1 MGGCV
6 PASCQSQR
14 DDPSQWTLEG
24 PRDEITEFGHKPGMF
39 KAFCA
44 RCGSPLHARSSQDPD
59 DIRIRLGGFEGSL
72 EVAITAHVW
81 TSSKSTWYAIED
93 SLPRYPEAMPHD
105 LDA

>member
-14 DDPSQWTLEG
+14 DDRSQWTLEG
-24 PRDEITEFGHKPGMF
+24 PRDEITEFEHKPGMF